1 MAKEKIEEKLELIKK
16 YADNLAR
23 ERARFLFGSQY
34 KGEAHCDETT
44 DIKLLADQILEL
56 FKQEKE
62 KLYDYCFKK
71 CGEECEKAIKQRK
84 ENWRKELRE
93 KIEKLYVTKGVD
105 YYSILDLLKDE
116 K

>member
-1 MAKEKIEEKLELIKK
+1 MEKELKEKIIEILKNFGYAITDLEPERTTEIQKAEAQMEAEKE
-16 YADNLAR
+16 Y
-23 ERARFLFGSQY
+23 
-34 KGEAHCDETT
+34 
-44 DIKLLADQILEL
+44 ADQILEL

-105 YYSILDLLKDE
+105 YYSILDLLNDE

>member
-1 MAKEKIEEKLELIKK
+1 MEKELKEKIIEILKNFGYAITDLESERTTEIQKAEAQMEAEKE
-16 YADNLAR
+16 Y
-23 ERARFLFGSQY
+23 
-34 KGEAHCDETT
+34 
-44 DIKLLADQILEL
+44 ADQILEL